1 MKPIYEALISIIF
14 SRSPFYLSAPVK
26 ENWRMTLDLSKHILE
41 IYIDEL
47 HDQHH
52 HQVHDGAKSLKLIGH
67 MKVELRSD
75 LHKWMLK
82 TSESSTI
89 SFHLN
94 QTQPSPDHQSNI
106 PQFD

>member
-1 MKPIYEALISIIF
+1 M
-14 SRSPFYLSAPVK
+14 
-26 ENWRMTLDLSKHILE
+26 LE

-47 HDQHH
+47 QEHH

-94 QTQPSPDHQSNI
+94 RTQPS
-106 PQFD
+106 